1 MEICISQVFAFVL
14 TSIVNT
20 YLEKNVNVDDIV

>member
-1 MEICISQVFAFVL
+1 MEICISQAFALGL